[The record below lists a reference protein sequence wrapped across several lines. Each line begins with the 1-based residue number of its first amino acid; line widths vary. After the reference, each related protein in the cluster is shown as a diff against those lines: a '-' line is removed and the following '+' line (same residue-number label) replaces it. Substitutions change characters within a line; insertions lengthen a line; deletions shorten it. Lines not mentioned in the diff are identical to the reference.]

1 VPRPTTL
8 SAAQARRL
16 VLAAQGLA
24 GARPA
29 GPVDRRH
36 LRRVVRRLGLVQI
49 DSVNV
54 LVRAHHVPFFSRLGP
69 HDPDLLGR
77 LAYRDRELFEYWGHE
92 ASLVDVQ
99 LEPHLRW
106 RMAEGHRWRGPA
118 EVARRL
124 PALADEVEALVLD
137 AGPLTAA
144 EVDQHLGTGEA
155 RTGAWWGWSDT
166 KKVLEHLFWEGRLG
180 AVRRDGFERAYG
192 DPDLTVPPEIRSRPT
207 PDRET
212 SLRELLLVAARA
224 HGLGTPRD
232 LADYWRLPIREVRAL
247 LPGMVADGQ
256 LEAAAVEG
264 WDGLVVRHPGAVLP
278 RRVEACALV
287 SPFDPAMWE
296 RSRIERVHGFRYAIE
311 IYVPAAKR
319 MHGYYVLPF
328 LLGDTYVARVDLK
341 ADRPGRRLL
350 VQSAWREPDLAERGT
365 DEGEVAERLAG
376 ELRAM
381 ATWLD
386 LDDVVVVGPGDLAPA
401 LSPGGG

>member
-1 VPRPTTL
+1 MSL

-24 GARPA
+24 APRPT
-29 GPVDRRH
+29 GRVDRRH
-36 LRRVVRRLGLVQI
+36 LRRVVDRLGLVQI

-69 HDPDLLGR
+69 HDPELLGR

-92 ASLVDVQ
+92 ASLVDVR

-118 EVARRL
+118 EVVRRL
-124 PALADEVEALVLD
+124 PALADEVESLVLA
-137 AGPLTAA
+137 AGPLSAA
-144 EVDQHLGTGEA
+144 EVDQHLGAGES

-180 AVRRDGFERAYG
+180 AVRRGGFERAYC
-192 DPDLTVPPEIRSRPT
+192 DPDLTVPPAIRARPT

-224 HGLGTPRD
+224 HGVATPRD

-247 LPGMVADGQ
+247 LPAMVADGQ
-256 LEAAAVEG
+256 LDAVAVQG
-264 WDGLVVRHPGAVLP
+264 WDGLVVRHPGATLP

-311 IYVPAAKR
+311 IYVPAAR
-319 MHGYYVLPF
+319 RVHGYYVLPF

-341 ADRPGRRLL
+341 ADRPGRKLL
-350 VQSAWREPDLAERGT
+350 VQAAWREPDLAERGT
-365 DEGEVAERLAG
+365 DDAEVADRLAG

-386 LDDVVVVGPGDLAPA
+386 LDDVVVTGAGDLAPA
-401 LSPGGG
+401 LAAADPT